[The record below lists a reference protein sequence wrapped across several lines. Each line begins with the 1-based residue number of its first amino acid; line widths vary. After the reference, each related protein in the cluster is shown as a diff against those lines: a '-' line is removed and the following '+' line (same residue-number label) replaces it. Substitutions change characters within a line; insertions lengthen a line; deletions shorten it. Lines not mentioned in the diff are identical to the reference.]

1 MAEDSKKSGDE
12 SDGKK
17 SGGSKKKL
25 IIIVSIVALIAVGA
39 GVGVTL
45 MLKSKHDD
53 KVADQSHGGGK
64 AEAESAPKTPPVYMP
79 FSPAF
84 VVNFQPAKN
93 VRARF
98 LSVELDAVVTDKEM
112 TDQIKTNMPAVRNAI
127 IMLLSKQTYA
137 DLIKP
142 EGKEKLRGEILGQV
156 QKVMKETTG
165 KPSVKDIYF
174 TSFVMQ

>member
-1 MAEDSKKSGDE
+1 MAEDNKKSGDE

-25 IIIVSIVALIAVGA
+25 IIIISIVALIAVGA
-39 GVGVTL
+39 GVGITL
-45 MLKSKHDD
+45 MLKSKHEG
-53 KVADQSHGGGK
+53 KVADQSHDAGK
-64 AEAESAPKTPPVYMP
+64 TEAESAPKTPPEYMS

-84 VVNFQPAKN
+84 VVNFQPAEK

-98 LSVELDAVVTDKEM
+98 LSVELDAVVTNKEM
-112 TDQIKTNMPAVRNAI
+112 IEQIKTNMPAVRNAI

-142 EGKEKLRGEILGQV
+142 EGKEKLRGEILSQV
-156 QKVMKETTG
+156 QKVLKETTG
-165 KPSVKDIYF
+165 KPGVKDIYF

>member
-53 KVADQSHGGGK
+53 KVADTEEVGCEDIALQGHPVTVPAIDMNDGFYSLLMHENTAGQCTHSHDAIVHIRNNDGIN
-64 AEAESAPKTPPVYMP
+64 TP
-79 FSPAF
+79 FDTSCIG
-84 VVNFQPAKN
+84 N
-93 VRARF
+93 
-98 LSVELDAVVTDKEM
+98 
-112 TDQIKTNMPAVRNAI
+112 
-127 IMLLSKQTYA
+127 
-137 DLIKP
+137 
-142 EGKEKLRGEILGQV
+142 KLRYIHSFGRIHLSQHN
-156 QKVMKETTG
+156 K
-165 KPSVKDIYF
+165 F
-174 TSFVMQ
+174 T